1 MRAALSAAI
10 EAANHKAVSR
20 ASKVLD
26 PFFIICILSFWWKWR
41 KNVSLSGTKVC
52 LASKWL
58 QHNNRRID
66 TNFKGGYDSFEQWFE
81 FHRRHKLYIL
91 FSPEIWG
98 GDISTSPPGEK
109 AFCGREIR
117 GWDRADVRRACWWQL
132 TSPGQF
138 CMEVDQIYL
147 IYINDIKT
155 HFL

>member
-20 ASKVLD
+20 ASKVFY

-66 TNFKGGYDSFEQWFE
+66 TNFKGGHDSFEQLSE
-81 FHRRHKLYIL
+81 FHLHRKLYIL
-91 FSPEIWG
+91 CIAQKYG
-98 GDISTSPPGEK
+98 RVDISISPQVKRHFVAEK
-109 AFCGREIR
+109 YAAEIEQMYAEP
-117 GWDRADVRRACWWQL
+117 ADGSWPLHGSSVWKSIKYIL
-132 TSPGQF
+132 
-138 CMEVDQIYL
+138 Y
-147 IYINDIKT
+147 IYIT
-155 HFL
+155 